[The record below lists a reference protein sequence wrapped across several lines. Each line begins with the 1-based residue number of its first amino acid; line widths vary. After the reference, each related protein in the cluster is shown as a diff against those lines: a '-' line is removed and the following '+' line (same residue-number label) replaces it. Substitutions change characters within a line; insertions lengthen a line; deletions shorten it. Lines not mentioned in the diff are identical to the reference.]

1 MLNEQKRISKFYKN
15 LYQKKEDEIKF
26 TQEKKEKDKETKDL
40 QIQRIR
46 KEIKENNEEKSN
58 LLGVKIS
65 LRKQDQ
71 EENLKRI
78 LEKKYE
84 KKCKLIQKIKES
96 DSIHKTKL
104 DLDLSYIRAQ
114 AEIEFKK
121 KVFKK

>member
-1 MLNEQKRISKFYKN
+1 LLNEQKRISKFYKN

-96 DSIHKTKL
+96 DSTHKTKL